1 MTGYRN
7 HNAAFLMIETDPEK
21 PGWGWAPPYWN
32 TDLGNVLA
40 VRIDDKDLAVDD
52 VRVMCHFARQKLQ
65 PMFED
70 AMDAGYVLRTKQEV
84 LYFITRDNMLKC
96 RYEMIE
102 KSGDPDL
109 LH

>member
-1 MTGYRN
+1 
-7 HNAAFLMIETDPEK
+7 
-21 PGWGWAPPYWN
+21 
-32 TDLGNVLA
+32 
-40 VRIDDKDLAVDD
+40 
-52 VRVMCHFARQKLQ
+52 
-65 PMFED
+65 MFED

>member
-1 MTGYRN
+1 LGLS
-7 HNAAFLMIETDPEK
+7 AA
-21 PGWGWAPPYWN
+21 
-32 TDLGNVLA
+32 VLEHGSRQC
-40 VRIDDKDLAVDD
+40 VGCPIDDKDLAVDD